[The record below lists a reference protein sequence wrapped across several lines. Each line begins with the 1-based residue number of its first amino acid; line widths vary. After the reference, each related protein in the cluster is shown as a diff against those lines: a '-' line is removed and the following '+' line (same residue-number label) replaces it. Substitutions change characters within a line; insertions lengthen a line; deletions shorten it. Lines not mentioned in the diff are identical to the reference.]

1 MSHDEVKRRPYDS
14 PVRAAAVQARRR
26 RILAAATELFAR
38 DGFEGTTMTA
48 VATAAGVSERTVYLA
63 FASKAALLNECIRA
77 AVRGDDEPPAML
89 TRSGWQA
96 ALTAPPEQMLGRI
109 ADATAQL
116 MSRAARLLAAGESV
130 GVREPQLDE
139 FRQRGRAATHADA
152 LEMAKALK
160 RAGILRNGLTNGQA
174 ADIIYAIAASE
185 SLYLR
190 FVDHRGWNPRDY
202 ARMLKQV
209 LTAALSD

>member
-1 MSHDEVKRRPYDS
+1 MSDRAVKRRAYDS
-14 PVRAAAVQARRR
+14 PSRTAAAQARRR

-38 DGFEGTTMTA
+38 DGFEATTMTA
-48 VATAAGVSERTVYLA
+48 VAAAARVSERTVYLA

-77 AVRGDDEPPAML
+77 AVRDDDEQTPML
-89 TRSGWQA
+89 AQSSWQA
-96 ALTAPPEQMLGRI
+96 ALTAPPEGILGLV

-130 GVREPQLDE
+130 GAQDPQLDE

-152 LEMAKALK
+152 LEIAKALK
-160 RAGILRNGLTNGQA
+160 RAGILRNGLTTRKA
-174 ADIIYAIAASE
+174 ADIIYAVAGSE
-185 SLYLR
+185 SLYLK

-202 ARMLKQV
+202 ARTLEQL
-209 LTAALSD
+209 LTAALTD